1 MKIGDLVQHVDMPK
15 AHRILGIVVETYVDL
30 DTCDVIWLDRGSEVF
45 HHYTFSLELIS
56 ESR

>member
-1 MKIGDLVQHVDMPK
+1 MKVGDLVRHIDMPK

-30 DTCDVIWLDRGSEVF
+30 DTCDVIWTDKGCEVF
-45 HHYTFSLELIS
+45 QHYTFSLELVI